1 MKKIGSILILVILLV
16 TTGCEPKITE
26 EQAKS
31 IVIKHHTN
39 ENGKIEIIS
48 VTHKNN
54 EYIVE
59 WEKKDNCER
68 GIAHI
73 NDQNGEMGIREVS
86 IC

>member
-1 MKKIGSILILVILLV
+1 MKKVGSILTFVILLV
-16 TTGCEPKITE
+16 ATGCEPKITE

-31 IVIKHHTN
+31 IVIKHYTN
-39 ENGKIEIIS
+39 ENGKAEIIS
-48 VTHKNN
+48 VTHKQN

-68 GIAHI
+68 GTDRI
-73 NDQNGEMGIREVS
+73 NDQNGEMGIGEVS